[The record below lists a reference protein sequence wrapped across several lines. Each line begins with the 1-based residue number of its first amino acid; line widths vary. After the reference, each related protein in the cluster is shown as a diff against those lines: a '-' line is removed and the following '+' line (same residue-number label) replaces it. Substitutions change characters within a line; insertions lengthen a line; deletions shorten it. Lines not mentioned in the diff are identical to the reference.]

1 MPRRIQV
8 VLETD
13 GNATKYMANPPD
25 VSELESN
32 KNIKITWF
40 KNGHGHFRW
49 LVLYS
54 NVFTNLKTQV
64 CVNYGTFFKKT
75 WLSLISSY
83 F

>member
-32 KNIKITWF
+32 KNIKIT
-40 KNGHGHFRW
+40 
-49 LVLYS
+49 
-54 NVFTNLKTQV
+54 
-64 CVNYGTFFKKT
+64 
-75 WLSLISSY
+75 
-83 F
+83 